1 MFVIEVVLGVIV
13 VLVAAVALAAVGGGG
28 LTPAGPDTDEPV
40 VPTDRPLTSDD
51 LARVRFR
58 TAVRGY
64 RMEDVDA
71 AMASVYATLRSAEA
85 GAEAAPATE
94 HGEATE

>member
-28 LTPAGPDTDEPV
+28 LTPAPADTDEPV
-40 VPTDRPLTSDD
+40 LPSDRLLTSND
-51 LARVRFR
+51 LAQVRFR
-58 TAVRGY
+58 TAARGY

-71 AMASVYATLRSAEA
+71 VMGSVYATLLSAEQQKEPA
-85 GAEAAPATE
+85 DSADSAEVAE
-94 HGEATE
+94 

>member
-28 LTPAGPDTDEPV
+28 LTPAGPDTNEPV

-58 TAVRGY
+58 TAVHGY

-71 AMASVYATLRSAEA
+71 VMASVYATLRSAEA
-85 GAEAAPATE
+85 GAEAGA
-94 HGEATE
+94 EARDETAAE